1 MVVITRENGVVGRS
15 RPRTVDL
22 FKVLVWIGAA
32 AVPWAAIL
40 IAARLVIAALG

>member
-1 MVVITRENGVVGRS
+1 MVVITREDGVVGRS
-15 RPRTVDL
+15 RPGTVDWL
-22 FKVLVWIGAA
+22 KVLVWIGAA